1 MEELEQYLK
10 DLITDVYDEHG
21 QDKLSEANDWDLYNE
36 DKLIRSAG
44 FVWGLEVALNK
55 LKELVEE
62 EKDYD
67 PMDNDWY

>member
-1 MEELEQYLK
+1 MEELKKYLK
-10 DLITDVYDEHG
+10 DLINDVYDEHG
-21 QDKLSEANDWDLYNE
+21 QDELSEANDWDLRDE

-62 EKDYD
+62 EEEYD
-67 PMDNDWY
+67 PFEDDWY

>member
-1 MEELEQYLK
+1 MKELEQYLK
-10 DLITDVYDEHG
+10 DLITDVYGEHG

-62 EKDYD
+62 EEDYD

>member
-21 QDKLSEANDWDLYNE
+21 QDALAEANEWDLY
-36 DKLIRSAG
+36 DDDRLIRSAG

-55 LKELVEE
+55 LKELH
-62 EKDYD
+62 
-67 PMDNDWY
+67 

>member
-21 QDKLSEANDWDLYNE
+21 QDKLAEVNDWDLY
-36 DKLIRSAG
+36 DDDRLIRSAG

-55 LKELVEE
+55 LKELH
-62 EKDYD
+62 
-67 PMDNDWY
+67 

>member
-21 QDKLSEANDWDLYNE
+21 QDELTEANDWDLLYN
-36 DKLIRSAG
+36 DRLIRSAG

-55 LKELVEE
+55 LKELH
-62 EKDYD
+62 
-67 PMDNDWY
+67 

>member
-21 QDKLSEANDWDLYNE
+21 QDELTEANGWELLYN
-36 DKLIRSAG
+36 DRLIRSAG

-55 LKELVEE
+55 LKELH
-62 EKDYD
+62 
-67 PMDNDWY
+67 NG